1 MNNSKEV
8 VILIIMILV
17 VLVSAAKAEDSYLNF
32 KTEYTPD
39 VVADDNY
46 GLEMEAFVTSEAM
59 VEDEQPALKV
69 GVSSTSS
76 LSNVDDDY
84 GLVVTLKTLF

>member
-17 VLVSAAKAEDSYLNF
+17 VLVSAAKAEDANLNF
-32 KTEYTPD
+32 ITEYNPD
-39 VVADDNY
+39 AAVVEND
-46 GLEMEAFVTSEAM
+46 GLEMEAIVTSEAM
-59 VEDEQPALKV
+59 VVDEQPALKV
-69 GVSSTSS
+69 GVASTSS